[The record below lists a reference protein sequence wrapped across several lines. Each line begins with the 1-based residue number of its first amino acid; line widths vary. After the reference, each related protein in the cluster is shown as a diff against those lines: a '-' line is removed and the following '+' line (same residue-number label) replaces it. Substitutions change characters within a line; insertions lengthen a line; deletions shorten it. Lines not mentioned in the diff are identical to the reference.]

1 MSAVWVR
8 WLFGPSGGK
17 VGRQLT
23 REAGVSGKS
32 VKERRK
38 H

>member
-8 WLFGPSGGK
+8 WWFEGSGGE
-17 VGRQLT
+17 VGPQLT

-32 VKERRK
+32 VKERRE